1 VFPILLVLFI
11 AVPVIEI
18 GLFIQ
23 IGGFLGLWPTIAL
36 VLVSAVVGAS
46 LVRSQGIRT
55 LLTVQQRLQQGE
67 LPAQQILEGVL
78 LAAAGVLLLT
88 PGFLTDAMGMAL
100 LLPLPR
106 AMVARRLMSKIS
118 VTNHFQGGFNYQTGP
133 FNQTD
138 HFSQTD
144 RSETQ
149 DGQVYEGEFEQK
161 QSENDINHR
170 LK

>member
-23 IGGFLGLWPTIAL
+23 VGGFLGLWPTIAL
-36 VLVSAVVGAS
+36 VLISAVVGAS

-55 LLTVQQRLQQGE
+55 LMTVQQRLQQGE

-78 LAAAGVLLLT
+78 LAVAGILLLT
-88 PGFLTDAMGMAL
+88 PGFLTDAMGMVL

-106 AMVARRLMSKIS
+106 AIVARHLMSKIA
-118 VTNHFQGGFNYQTGP
+118 VTNNFQAGFSQHAGP
-133 FNQTD
+133 FHQAGRSDSNQ
-138 HFSQTD
+138 
-144 RSETQ
+144 
-149 DGQVYEGEFEQK
+149 GQVYEGEFDKK
-161 QSENDINHR
+161 QNENDANHR

>member
-23 IGGFLGLWPTIAL
+23 VGGFLGLWPTIAL
-36 VLVSAVVGAS
+36 VLISAVVGAS

-55 LLTVQQRLQQGE
+55 LMTVQQRLQQGE
-67 LPAQQILEGVL
+67 LPAEQILEGVL
-78 LAAAGVLLLT
+78 LAVAGILLLT
-88 PGFLTDAMGMAL
+88 PGFLTDAMGMVL

-106 AMVARRLMSKIS
+106 AIVARHLMSKIS
-118 VTNHFQGGFNYQTGP
+118 VTNNFQAGFGQHHADP
-133 FNQTD
+133 FHQAGRSDSNQ
-138 HFSQTD
+138 
-144 RSETQ
+144 
-149 DGQVYEGEFEQK
+149 GQVYEGEFDKK
-161 QSENDINHR
+161 QNENDANHR